1 MGNSIDLA
9 SKFVPILDGIY
20 KAESK
25 TARLDAA
32 VRPVNFAGAN
42 VVEVFKTSLV
52 GLGDYDRGT
61 GYKAGDVTGTWEALT
76 LSKDRGRAFSVDKMD
91 DEETLGQAFGT
102 LASEFIRTQVAPELD
117 AYRFA
122 TYASWTGIQ
131 TTTAADLSTSSA
143 VLAAVDLAAGALD
156 AKEVPSEGRILFI
169 ATGLYRLLMGAVSRT
184 LSNEGK
190 FDRTLQMLDDMT
202 IVPVPQARFYTA
214 ITLDSGSSSSG
225 GGYTKGSSA
234 KNINFLLLHPSAVLQ
249 VTKLAQPRIFSPEE
263 NQTANAW
270 LFQYRIYHDA
280 FVYDNK
286 VDGIYLHKA
295 TS

>member
-1 MGNSIDLA
+1 MTISLA
-9 SKFVPILDGIY
+9 SKFVPVLDDIY

-42 VVEVFKTSLV
+42 VVEVFKTSIV
-52 GLGDYDRGT
+52 GLGDYSRAS
-61 GYKAGDVTGTWEALT
+61 GYKSGDVSGSWEVLT
-76 LSKDRGRAFSVDKMD
+76 LNKDRGRAFSVDKMD

-131 TTTAADLSTSSA
+131 TTTAADLSTASA
-143 VLAAVDLAAGALD
+143 VLAAIDVAAGKLD
-156 AKEVPSEGRILFI
+156 EKEVPNEGRILFI
-169 ATGLYRLLMGAVSRT
+169 STGIYRLLMGAVSRT
-184 LSNEGK
+184 LSNEGR
-190 FDRTLQMLDDMT
+190 FDRTLKMLDDMT

-214 ITLDSGSSSSG
+214 ITLNDGSTSSA
-225 GGYTKGSSA
+225 GGYAKGSSA
-234 KNINFLLLHPSAVLQ
+234 KNINFMLLHPSAVLQ

-286 VDGIYLHKA
+286 VNGIYLHKA
-295 TS
+295 TA